1 MSQTPR
7 LISMKVVQQLTSYSR
22 THISRLE
29 AVGKFPKRVRL
40 SRHPRGRMGVQNVL
54 PSHFAKKKLSAT
66 STRNSG
72 FLLLG
77 WSV

>member
-40 SRHPRGRMGVQNVL
+40 SRHPRGRMGYVEAEVHDWIDKRIRER
-54 PSHFAKKKLSAT
+54 PE
-66 STRNSG
+66 
-72 FLLLG
+72 
-77 WSV
+77 